1 MRPLHLDITGTTDA
15 SGNASIPVKLPQ
27 TGEWHDAKFS
37 LSLPG
42 PAEWAILVGG
52 RPATYG
58 RGRRVTLGPELILD
72 GETVTV
78 SVTGGP
84 PNSPVDGTARGRS
97 GDPQSILAGF
107 TPAPNTIALDTS
119 AQQTLLGSL
128 TTPGDGAQHVKV
140 IPMQPNTQGVG
151 YFVRS
156 GAAVLVSMLGQVTQF
171 LYFSLSPVTW
181 GKFNA
186 FPFGDPLDTQVQVAV
201 TDNGSPATVDF
212 ISWSYDPVVWT
223 RQEPNTFQQVQ
234 VNDLNQNIIG
244 SDGGTVAASLGQ
256 SLLVSMIKATPAP
269 WQSGVNSVTMSANFV
284 GGTAQQQ
291 VAGVANEIVYVH
303 DVFIV
308 ANAATNVS
316 VRSTSTHTLI
326 AQGSANAAGI
336 ALDWD
341 GHGRQAPTGE
351 GVEVLTSV
359 NAGLNGTIGFTQQ

>member
-1 MRPLHLDITGTTDA
+1 MRPLHLDITGTTDS

-27 TGEWHDAKFS
+27 TGEWHDVKFS
-37 LSLPG
+37 LSLPA
-42 PAEWAILVGG
+42 PAEWAILVSG

-58 RGRRVTLGPELILD
+58 RGRRVTLGPELIQD

-78 SVTGGP
+78 NVSGGP
-84 PNSPVDGTARGRS
+84 PNAAIDGAARGKS
-97 GDPQSILAGF
+97 GDAGAILAGF
-107 TPAPNTIALDTS
+107 TPQPNTIALDTS
-119 AQQTLLGSL
+119 AQQVLLGSL
-128 TTPGDGAQHVKV
+128 TTPGDGAQHTKI

-156 GAAVLVSMLGQVTQF
+156 GAAVLVSMLGTTTNF

-234 VNDLNQNIIG
+234 INDLNQNIIG

-256 SLLVSMIKATPAP
+256 SMLVSMIKATPAP
-269 WQSGVNSVTMSANFV
+269 WQSGVTSVTMSANFV
-284 GGTAQQQ
+284 GGTPQQQ
-291 VAGVANEIVYVH
+291 VAGVAGELVYVH

-308 ANAATNVS
+308 ANAACNVT
-316 VRSTSTHTLI
+316 VRSDTTHKNI
-326 AQGSANAAGI
+326 AQGSANAAGV

-341 GHGRQAPTGE
+341 GHGRQAPVGE
-351 GVEVLTSV
+351 GIEVLTSA